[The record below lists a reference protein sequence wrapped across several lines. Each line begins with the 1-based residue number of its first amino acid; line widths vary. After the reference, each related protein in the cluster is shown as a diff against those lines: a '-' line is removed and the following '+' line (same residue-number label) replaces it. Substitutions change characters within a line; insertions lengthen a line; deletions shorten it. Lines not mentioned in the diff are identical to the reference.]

1 MDLATP
7 HGADLEFRDL
17 NKTDDCPCPQ
27 VATTEIKKKEKEKA
41 NRVYKNILQLVE
53 VL

>member
-27 VATTEIKKKEKEKA
+27 VATTEIKKKKKKKKQTGSIRTYF
-41 NRVYKNILQLVE
+41 N
-53 VL
+53 